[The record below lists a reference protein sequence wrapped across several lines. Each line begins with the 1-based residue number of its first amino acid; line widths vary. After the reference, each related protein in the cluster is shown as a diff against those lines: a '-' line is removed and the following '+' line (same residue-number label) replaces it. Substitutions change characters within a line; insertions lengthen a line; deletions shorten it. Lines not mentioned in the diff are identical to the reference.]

1 MSVSEEKKQEYL
13 DIISKAIDGVDGADE
28 GFSNVTKSASTL
40 CDVNQIVNYN
50 PNMVV
55 VRNGGGNVIGY
66 DYKYNPPAPSN
77 PDSLGVNSNN
87 DTGSYGY
94 ATGGGGSTRG
104 GGAGRYEQSYYDT
117 FRYTAGINEDDP
129 QNPILKNMGKFVS
142 GFMDASWA
150 AVSALGKFGKKVASG
165 AADYLEALNQDY
177 RVNFGDLLTVSGN
190 SGDTADAIRVL
201 FGLDQ
206 NGNTTMYMD
215 EDTIGALGILLR
227 DNGFFESGSTSD
239 LEVQP
244 SDWPVD
250 DNYTRFPLF
259 RSKIEGLE
267 YREFF
272 DSSNVRRYYGYS
284 AYIGDSNGRA
294 LYIVVSQ
301 NINPGT
307 VYFAYARTSYES
319 TSTNILPIFSTS
331 TDMSSSTS
339 ARFVVVDR
347 STGYYL
353 NYYRITSWGA
363 CTYNGT
369 TAYGVHMLI
378 EGSELYNMEPVSFI
392 YNSSTPQRPLAWNYD
407 GRNRFRAWVWYLC
420 YGTAWEG
427 GSAMPGVDDDP
438 TATSPVDAIT
448 GADPHV
454 VAENLYN
461 NYPQVMGSPVLVN
474 VMDDSCNQVTNRYFS
489 VPISYSPHNLNI
501 NAPISGTVQVN
512 PSFNPDI
519 SLDPSINIDRL
530 IDQIVLQLQGSNAG
544 EDLVNITIDP
554 DDPSQDPGGDVQVL
568 TPTIPNTGIGETPE
582 TQLPQVNVQ
591 GMWHVYNPSSS
602 EVSALGAWLWSA
614 NIVDQIIRL
623 FQNPLEAV
631 IGLHAIFGEPHVSS
645 SASIVVGNLTSTV
658 SSRVV
663 SSQYTQVDCGSV
675 WLTEY
680 FGNVFDYAPY
690 TSVSLFLPFI
700 GIVDLD
706 VGDVMRA
713 EIGVVYNIDVYTGA
727 CIAQVSVTRDGVGGV
742 VYQYPGKCSVEYPI
756 SGASYSR
763 MLQGVLGAAVSAV
776 GSGIATGGNPVMG
789 AIAAGSSFI
798 SGGEKIQVQRSGSFS
813 GNAGAMGS
821 KIPYLIIR
829 RPQTNM
835 AINFERYDGR
845 GSNFSSMLSQV
856 SGYTKCKE
864 VHLNVPGAYKDELDE
879 ITRLLK
885 EGVIFP

>member
-1 MSVSEEKKQEYL
+1 MSISEEKKQEYL
-13 DIISKAIDGVDGADE
+13 DLIADVINNVDAAGDE
-28 GFSNVTKSASTL
+28 YKKVSRSASTL
-40 CDVNQIVNYN
+40 CDVNQAVSYN
-50 PNMVV
+50 PNMSV
-55 VRNGGGNVIGY
+55 VRNNGGVVIGY
-66 DYKYNPPAPSN
+66 DYKRTKPTNPNTDAL
-77 PDSLGVNSNN
+77 DVNSNN
-87 DTGSYGY
+87 DTGFYG
-94 ATGGGGSTRG
+94 
-104 GGAGRYEQSYYDT
+104 E
-117 FRYTAGINEDDP
+117 
-129 QNPILKNMGKFVS
+129 
-142 GFMDASWA
+142 
-150 AVSALGKFGKKVASG
+150 
-165 AADYLEALNQDY
+165 
-177 RVNFGDLLTVSGN
+177 
-190 SGDTADAIRVL
+190 
-201 FGLDQ
+201 
-206 NGNTTMYMD
+206 
-215 EDTIGALGILLR
+215 
-227 DNGFFESGSTSD
+227 
-239 LEVQP
+239 
-244 SDWPVD
+244 
-250 DNYTRFPLF
+250 
-259 RSKIEGLE
+259 
-267 YREFF
+267 
-272 DSSNVRRYYGYS
+272 
-284 AYIGDSNGRA
+284 
-294 LYIVVSQ
+294 
-301 NINPGT
+301 
-307 VYFAYARTSYES
+307 
-319 TSTNILPIFSTS
+319 
-331 TDMSSSTS
+331 
-339 ARFVVVDR
+339 
-347 STGYYL
+347 
-353 NYYRITSWGA
+353 
-363 CTYNGT
+363 
-369 TAYGVHMLI
+369 
-378 EGSELYNMEPVSFI
+378 
-392 YNSSTPQRPLAWNYD
+392 
-407 GRNRFRAWVWYLC
+407 
-420 YGTAWEG
+420 
-427 GSAMPGVDDDP
+427 
-438 TATSPVDAIT
+438 VDAIT
-448 GADPHV
+448 GAAPHVKPPTTTRVSGGIVNDVLDKVGQFTSGLIDTSWGVVSALSKFGKNVAGTAADVIQATGALMGDTFDNLLTHSAETGANAIRALFGVDSNGSTTMYIDEDTLGALAILLRDNHFFDETQPTATIDVADFPTAADYTQPIILNKEACVIWPNGNYWTFFSAESSAPVYLIFYNAGTARYVGFISSQPFNAYYSIAGGPSYTKANKRVASLDYTFVNKTPFYGVDYGNNGSTSWNYSNCVVSTSTPSLHGWYVREVATIVYDGVLSGGSVVPGVTNQDGATDVSDAIIGNDPHIV
-454 VAENLYN
+454 SNELFN
-461 NYPQVMGSPVLVN
+461 NYSQVMGEPLLIN

-489 VPISYSPHNLNI
+489 VPISYSPTNLNVS
-501 NAPISGTVQVN
+501 APITGTVQLD
-512 PSFNPDI
+512 PSFNPNI

-530 IDQIVLQLQGSNAG
+530 VDQIMLQLQGSNAG
-544 EDLVNITIDP
+544 EDVVNIIVDP

-763 MLQGVLGAAVSAV
+763 MLQGVLGAAVSAI
-776 GSGIATGGNPVMG
+776 GSGVATGGNPVMG

-864 VHLNVPGAYKDELDE
+864 VHLNVPGAYKEELDE

-885 EGVIFP
+885 EGVILP

>member
-13 DIISKAIDGVDGADE
+13 NIISQAIDGVDGADE

-40 CDVNQIVNYN
+40 CDVNQVVNYN

-55 VRNGGGNVIGY
+55 VRNGGGKVIGY

-77 PDSLGVNSNN
+77 PDSLGINSNN

-94 ATGGGGSTRG
+94 ATGGGGFTRG
-104 GGAGRYEQSYYDT
+104 GGVGRYDDPEHHTY
-117 FRYTAGINEDDP
+117 RYTGGINEDDP
-129 QNPILKNMGKFVS
+129 QNPVLKNIGKFVS

-150 AVSALGKFGKKVASG
+150 AVSALGKFGKKVAGG

-177 RVNFGDLLTVSGN
+177 QVNFGDLLIVSGN

-201 FGLDQ
+201 FGLDR
-206 NGNTTMYMD
+206 NGNTTMYLD
-215 EDTIGALGILLR
+215 EDTLGALGILLR
-227 DNGFFESGSTSD
+227 DNGFFSTGGFEPGPLPTQSQTFTNSDFLYLSVPAFFANFGIIVPPENRFYNFSGFVTSMRSQTGLLRPFGIIVPSSGNAYEDSITSTG
-239 LEVQP
+239 P
-244 SDWPVD
+244 
-250 DNYTRFPLF
+250 YTV
-259 RSKIEGLE
+259 RSA
-267 YREFF
+267 
-272 DSSNVRRYYGYS
+272 S
-284 AYIGDSNGRA
+284 AYEGSLDTPVTFSRGGNYILYPINQGSGIGTLSGGYITSMNIVSNG
-294 LYIVVSQ
+294 
-301 NINPGT
+301 NT
-307 VYFAYARTSYES
+307 H
-319 TSTNILPIFSTS
+319 
-331 TDMSSSTS
+331 SSGLLVNFNNS
-339 ARFVVVDR
+339 
-347 STGYYL
+347 
-353 NYYRITSWGA
+353 
-363 CTYNGT
+363 
-369 TAYGVHMLI
+369 
-378 EGSELYNMEPVSFI
+378 EPV
-392 YNSSTPQRPLAWNYD
+392 
-407 GRNRFRAWVWYLC
+407 
-420 YGTAWEG
+420 
-427 GSAMPGVDDDP
+427 PGISDDP

-461 NYPQVMGSPVLVN
+461 QYPQVMGSPVLVN

-501 NAPISGTVQVN
+501 NAPITGTLQLD

-530 IDQIVLQLQGSNAG
+530 VDQIVLQLQGSNAG
-544 EDLVNITIDP
+544 EHLVNITVDP

-602 EVSALGAWLWSA
+602 EVSALGAWLWST
-614 NIVDQIIRL
+614 NVVDQIIRL

-663 SSQYTQVDCGSV
+663 SSQYTQVDCGSI

-690 TSVSLFLPFI
+690 TFVSLFLPFI

-756 SGASYSR
+756 SGTSYSR
-763 MLQGVLGAAVSAV
+763 MLQGVLGAAVSAL
-776 GSGIATGGNPVMG
+776 GSAVAGIGNP
-789 AIAAGSSFI
+789 AAAAGVALGSSFV
-798 SGGEKIQVQRSGSFS
+798 SGGEKMPVQRSGSFS

-821 KIPYLIIR
+821 KIPYLIVR

-835 AINFERYDGR
+835 AVNFERYDGR
-845 GSNFSSMLSQV
+845 GSNFSTKLGEC

-864 VHLNVPGAYKDELDE
+864 VHLFCPGAYKEELDE